1 MNSYSEQTFKLIK
14 FYRRSLSSLLDENL
28 KYNHSIDWIVLR
40 CRPASLFPL
49 HGTLF
54 TARVGCRDTDKRL
67 LLSFIGQFLLW
78 KLFYTWDKH
87 DEARI
92 QFFLQQKHFSSIEF
106 NEVEVQKKSIKSITV
121 MSSLCSKDF
130 STLFL
135 LLTLFPSFKKR
146 NENEK
151 SPKVTPW
158 CLTK

>member
-106 NEVEVQKKSIKSITV
+106 NEVEVQKKALSRSQSCQVCVVKISQLFFFSSHFFHLLKRETKTKNLQKSHHDV
-121 MSSLCSKDF
+121 
-130 STLFL
+130 
-135 LLTLFPSFKKR
+135 
-146 NENEK
+146 
-151 SPKVTPW
+151 
-158 CLTK
+158 